1 MYILLVLIQMQITMS
16 NIYLNL
22 SVVCTYGFQKFLYKP
37 FIQCSIFLF
46 VQEITEYLKKRFRD
60 FYRDG

>member
-22 SVVCTYGFQKFLYKP
+22 SVVCTYG
-37 FIQCSIFLF
+37 
-46 VQEITEYLKKRFRD
+46 LKKISL
-60 FYRDG
+60 